1 MLGPSCTTQL
11 ATHLAVVGVC
21 PRVVALRMRRARQQ
35 LLRIRT
41 HSVRVCHL
49 KRRLC
54 QRRDLTTRTEQVIRV
69 QYCEEM
75 SRWPMSALNVNALQ
89 DQAGGLHG
97 PRCLR
102 NH

>member
-1 MLGPSCTTQL
+1 MHRDNRQGPSFDPKVGSHLLTLGPLCTAQL

-49 KRRLC
+49 K
-54 QRRDLTTRTEQVIRV
+54 
-69 QYCEEM
+69 
-75 SRWPMSALNVNALQ
+75 
-89 DQAGGLHG
+89 
-97 PRCLR
+97 
-102 NH
+102 